1 LFCFNERNIKIIIIV
16 VLAILLTNVVIYK
29 LTHRADMKFI
39 VQYDF
44 VPAIN
49 KNVHLFRIDVHYRG
63 YDVGDVTDVKLS
75 KSQKHINFYVTINYK
90 GLKLPTNSEIRFKTE
105 NIYGT
110 RYLDVKYPEKPSGEF
125 IKDGDKVDG
134 KEAYERIDEYLIESI
149 SSAESKKIFQ
159 NLSDITDILNTSL
172 KNKDNNKLLN
182 QSAGD
187 LAIILENLKSITQ
200 DPNFKKDIKSTIK
213 YSSSSMKN
221 VDEILNNKEIK
232 ETIIQSPASVNKT
245 MKDIGQ
251 MTESMSKV
259 SGILPDVNKNL
270 DNVNNLLTD
279 SNANLCTINTK
290 VPTIPQSLVENAETL
305 VVKTNCL
312 ECELSKILSKRFLIP
327 RLIFGNP
334 GKSFRTC
341 AKCKRKAKRKLQS
354 ANCKE

>member
-1 LFCFNERNIKIIIIV
+1 M
-16 VLAILLTNVVIYK
+16 LAYTMVYK
-29 LTHRADMKFI
+29 LTHRKQMKFI

-75 KSQKHINFYVTINYK
+75 QSQKHINFYVTIHYK

-105 NIYGT
+105 NIYGA
-110 RYLDVKYPEKPSGEF
+110 RYLDIEYPQKPSGKF

-149 SSAESKKIFQ
+149 SSSESQKIFQ
-159 NLSDITDILNTSL
+159 NLSDITDIINISL
-172 KNKDNNKLLN
+172 KNKANKKLLDK
-182 QSAGD
+182 SAGD
-187 LAIILENLKSITQ
+187 LAIILEDLKSITR
-200 DPNFKKDIKSTIK
+200 DSSFKKDLKSTIK

-221 VDEILNNKEIK
+221 VDEILSRQEIQ
-232 ETIIQSPASVNKT
+232 ETIIQAPTSVKETQKN
-245 MKDIGQ
+245 IEE
-251 MTESMSKV
+251 MTDSMSKV
-259 SGILPDVNKNL
+259 SKILPDVNQNL
-270 DNVNNLLTD
+270 GCVNTLLND
-279 SNANLCTINTK
+279 ANGNLCTINTK

-305 VVKTNCL
+305 VVKTSCL

-334 GKSFRTC
+334 GKSFGNCTKCRRPRYKAN
-341 AKCKRKAKRKLQS
+341 AKK
-354 ANCKE
+354 